1 MRAHRSRNSMV
12 NGMTRPTEKDNLW
25 RDVPQEIAAQM
36 RPGVDRLVEEIIG
49 AIKLGVPEYSRP
61 LDDAYM
67 AVIRRGVSQ
76 GVGQFVERVA
86 DPTVSRGEMVELF
99 RRIGQMEA
107 AEGRTLEPL
116 QAALRI
122 GARVAWNRLH
132 ETATRT
138 GMDLA
143 GFARVGE
150 AIFLHLDE
158 IVAACAEGFAQAKA
172 EVVGELERRRRRLL
186 DLLIATPPVSHDV
199 IVELARAAGWRLPAK
214 VAAVVLEDKGGQ
226 AFPPL
231 PSLPPDVLAD
241 MSRRQPCLLV
251 PDPDGPGRAQ
261 VIRNGLRSWRAAVGP
276 AVPLDRAA
284 SSLRWASHALALA
297 QRGVLHWDGGVVW
310 CAAYMTQLL
319 VFSDEELLLR
329 FATGLLKPLDE
340 LNSAQQE
347 RLAETMLAWLENW
360 GNATAAAQSLQ
371 VHPQTVRYRLRQINE
386 LFADEL
392 KDPDKRFALE
402 IALRVRSSL
411 SG

>member
-1 MRAHRSRNSMV
+1 MR
-12 NGMTRPTEKDNLW
+12 
-25 RDVPQEIAAQM
+25 
-36 RPGVDRLVEEIIG
+36 
-49 AIKLGVPEYSRP
+49 
-61 LDDAYM
+61 
-67 AVIRRGVSQ
+67 VIRRGVSQ
-76 GVGQFVERVA
+76 AVGQFVERVA
-86 DPTVSRGEMVELF
+86 DPTASRGETVELF
-99 RRIGQMEA
+99 RRIGRIEA

-122 GARVAWNRLH
+122 GARVTWSRLH

-138 GMDLA
+138 GMELA

-150 AIFLHLDE
+150 AIFLQLDE
-158 IVAACAEGFAQAKA
+158 IVAAGAEGFAQAKA

-186 DLLIATPPVSHDV
+186 DLLIVTPPVSQDA
-199 IVELARAAGWRLPAK
+199 IVELARVAGWRLPAK

-226 AFPPL
+226 GFPSL

-261 VIRNGLRSWRAAVGP
+261 VIRNGLRGWRAAVGP

-284 SSLRWASHALALA
+284 SSLRWASHALTLA

-347 RLAETMLAWLENW
+347 RLAETMLAWFENW

-386 LFADEL
+386 LFADDL
-392 KDPDKRFALE
+392 KDPDKRLALE

>member
-1 MRAHRSRNSMV
+1 MV
-12 NGMTRPTEKDNLW
+12 NGMTRPAEKDNLW
-25 RDVPQEIAAQM
+25 RDVPQEMAAQL

-61 LDDAYM
+61 LDDAYTG
-67 AVIRRGVSQ
+67 VIRRGVSQ
-76 GVGQFVERVA
+76 AVGQFVERVA
-86 DPTVSRGEMVELF
+86 DPTASRGETVEVF
-99 RRIGQMEA
+99 QRIGRMEA

-116 QAALRI
+116 QAAVRI

-138 GMDLA
+138 GMELA
-143 GFARVGE
+143 GFARLGE

-186 DLLIATPPVSHDV
+186 DLLIATPPVSQDA

-231 PSLPPDVLAD
+231 PSLPLDVLAD

-284 SSLRWASHALALA
+284 SSLRWASHALTLA

-360 GNATAAAQSLQ
+360 GNATAAAHSLQ

-386 LFADEL
+386 LFADDL

-411 SG
+411 